1 MQTKKRK
8 LKKMNRVLVSMYE
21 GVEAPVWFESIEP
34 FMQMI
39 MKKLH
44 YRREEVSV
52 MFCND
57 AYIQELNK
65 KYRQIDSATDVL
77 SFENNDVYRDE
88 EGKWKCSGD
97 IVISLDTLPVNAEY
111 FDENSNSE
119 LKRLLVHGLLHLN
132 GYDHGEEHIE
142 AGVAPKCKMLVK
154 QEKLLIKLKDEKIVL

>member
-1 MQTKKRK
+1 MK
-8 LKKMNRVLVSMYE
+8 NRILVSMQD
-21 GVEAPVWFESIEP
+21 GVNAPAWFDNVEP
-34 FMQMI
+34 FIQKV
-39 MKKLH
+39 MKLLH
-44 YRREEVSV
+44 FNHQEISI

-57 AYIQELNK
+57 ECIRELNK
-65 KYRQIDSATDVL
+65 TYREIDSATDVL
-77 SFENNDVYRDE
+77 SFENNDVYKDE

-111 FDENSNSE
+111 FDENNNSE

-154 QEKLLIKLKDEKIVL
+154 QEKLLQKLKDEKIVL